1 MRAYVRDAASE
12 SAEKR
17 MARSSTVPPPPPP
30 PPGAANGCARK
41 RTKSVQRRGRDE

>member
-30 PPGAANGCARK
+30 PGAANGCARK